1 MIDSDNRI
9 EALEKET
16 AKKEFFE
23 ILKRQGYDLYDI
35 DDETRIPKCLIPIIV
50 KKDLNSFILF
60 NNTLEHIHVQ
70 HDISVIEM
78 CKYLMEDFFD
88 EEQLLTLLQTN
99 LYDALYLELRKKNGM
114 VKEKISKFL
123 IK

>member
-35 DDETRIPKCLIPIIV
+35 DEETRIPKCLIPIIV

-78 CKYLMEDFFD
+78 CKHLMEDFFD
-88 EEQLLTLLQTN
+88 EDQLLTLLQTN

-114 VKEKISKFL
+114 VKEKVSKFL